1 MSEKS
6 ENLHDVDEWAARI
19 RDASSGSD
27 DQAVRRVVRDIYR
40 AAQDELDEKRARA
53 EYERDE

>member
-6 ENLHDVDEWAARI
+6 EDLHDVDEWADRI

-27 DQAVRRVVRDIYR
+27 VKAVRKVVNDIYR
-40 AAQDELDEKRARA
+40 AAQDELDKERAQA
-53 EYERDE
+53 EYEREE

>member
-6 ENLHDVDEWAARI
+6 KNLHDVDEWADRI

-27 DQAVRRVVRDIYR
+27 AHAVRKVVSDIYR
-40 AAQDELDEKRARA
+40 AAQDELDEKRAQA
-53 EYERDE
+53 EYEREE

>member
-6 ENLHDVDEWAARI
+6 ENLHDVDEWADRI

-27 DQAVRRVVRDIYR
+27 AQAVRKVVSDIYR
-40 AAQDELDEKRARA
+40 AAQDELDKKRAQA
-53 EYERDE
+53 EYEREE